1 MVRHVGGV
9 TLLRISLASL
19 VVFIITL
26 AISIY
31 LDKRQ
36 ELTKPVIQAII
47 ATLIFGAGFILLM
60 RNK

>member
-31 LDKRQ
+31 LDKGQ

-47 ATLIFGAGFILLM
+47 ATLIFGTGFILLM